1 MNMIGQVAG
10 IQNIGQTNGINTNN
24 SINTN
29 SNFIKIFEDALKMAA
44 GSRSGQ
50 QESGTELLDMTVEDL
65 HSVIIDAEKAQL
77 TLGLAVQ
84 IRNRVIDAYNE
95 IMRMQI

>member
-44 GSRSGQ
+44 EADQVSK
-50 QESGTELLDMTVEDL
+50 ESGTELLDMTVEDL

-95 IMRMQI
+95 IIRMQI

>member
-1 MNMIGQVAG
+1 MNMIGLVAG
-10 IQNIGQTNGINTNN
+10 IQNIGQTNGINTIN

-44 GSRSGQ
+44 EADQVSK
-50 QESGTELLDMTVEDL
+50 ESGTELLDMTVEDL

>member
-1 MNMIGQVAG
+1 MNIIGQVAG
-10 IQNIGQTNGINTNN
+10 IQNIGQANGINTNN
-24 SINTN
+24 SIKTN
-29 SNFIKIFEDALKMAA
+29 SDFIKIFEDALKMAA
-44 GSRSGQ
+44 EADKVGK
-50 QESGTELLDMTVEDL
+50 ESGTALLDMTVEDL

-84 IRNRVIDAYNE
+84 VRNRVIDAYNE

>member
-1 MNMIGQVAG
+1 MNIIGQISG
-10 IQNIGQTNGINTNN
+10 IQNIGQTGNINANN

-29 SNFIKIFEDALKMAA
+29 SNFMKIFEDALKAA
-44 GSRSGQ
+44 AEAEEVSK
-50 QESGTELLDMTVEDL
+50 ESGNALLDMTIEDL

-84 IRNRVIDAYNE
+84 IRNRVIEAYNE
-95 IMRMQI
+95 VMRMQI